1 MSFFAALAIVL
12 NIIYLILVYYG
23 IFLISKAIYRR
34 GAVWLVAFLI
44 FLSPF
49 ALALVVVESLA
60 GLMWVLALTPFIAV
74 AMLMIY
80 LTNWIL
86 LYYGLAYSILFVSY
100 YMLRNIRSVRA

>member
-1 MSFFAALAIVL
+1 MSFFEALAIVL

-23 IFLISKAIYRR
+23 IFLISRAIYRR

-49 ALALVVVESLA
+49 ALTLVVVESLA
-60 GLMWVLALTPFIAV
+60 GLMWVLALTPFISV

-80 LTNWIL
+80 FTNWIL
-86 LYYGLAYSILFVSY
+86 LYYGIAYSILFVSY
-100 YMLRNIRSVRA
+100 YMLRNIRSLHT

>member
-1 MSFFAALAIVL
+1 MNFADALAIVL

-49 ALALVVVESLA
+49 AFALVVVDSLV

-74 AMLMIY
+74 AILMIY
-80 LTNWIL
+80 FTNWML
-86 LYYGLAYSILFVSY
+86 LYYGLAYAILAVSY
-100 YMLRNIRSVRA
+100 YVLRNIRSVHA

>member
-1 MSFFAALAIVL
+1 MNFFAALAIVL

-23 IFLISKAIYRR
+23 IFLISRAIYRR

-49 ALALVVVESLA
+49 ALTLVVVESLA
-60 GLMWVLALTPFIAV
+60 GLMWVLALTPFISV
-74 AMLMIY
+74 AMLMIHF
-80 LTNWIL
+80 TNWIL

-100 YMLRNIRSVRA
+100 YMLRNIRSLHT